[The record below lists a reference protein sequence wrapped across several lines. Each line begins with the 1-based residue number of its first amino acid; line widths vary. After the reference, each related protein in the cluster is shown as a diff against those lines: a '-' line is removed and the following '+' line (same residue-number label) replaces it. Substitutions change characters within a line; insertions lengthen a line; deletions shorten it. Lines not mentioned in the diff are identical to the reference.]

1 MGILDRRIDK
11 TKNVSPVP
19 PRRSRR
25 VVRKVKKSKLPRWVV
40 ANAMDLP
47 ETGTAKP
54 NIDMGKLKEK
64 RDIEGLIK
72 ALVHEKYGEH
82 DGKPYVSER
91 VVNMDVVAALGE
103 LRDDKA
109 IAPLVQLLED
119 PYAMGEV
126 CQGIVW
132 ALEHIGSERAIKVLV
147 NALGD
152 RRILQYRPRPA
163 AALARWGMPSGK
175 PNVSDMAALALARIG
190 EPAVEAPTEALE
202 DENEIVPERAK
213 ETLEKIQDLYC
224 ASCGFKNAGQALF
237 CQECGA
243 ALQTTDQEKETLE
256 SIQDLY
262 CASCG
267 FKNTGQALFC
277 QECGAALQTTGQEP
291 VLPTTRREPDL
302 QTISQEPVLQTPTRE
317 AVPQTTSRESVLRK
331 TTIIES
337 MVQYAGFWRRFG
349 AALIDGILVN
359 VASLPIYFISSWI
372 WPVAEIEGWYVQ
384 IGSWIGAIFT
394 TILTWIYYTVME
406 NSSKQATLGKMAL
419 GIIVTDRQRRRI
431 SFRRAT
437 ARFFSKILSTIIL
450 FIGFIMIPF
459 TKRKQG
465 LHDKIAG
472 TLVLPK
478 R

>member
-82 DGKPYVSER
+82 DGKPYISER

-213 ETLEKIQDLYC
+213 ETLEK
-224 ASCGFKNAGQALF
+224 
-237 CQECGA
+237 
-243 ALQTTDQEKETLE
+243 
-256 SIQDLY
+256 IQDLY

-406 NSSKQATLGKMAL
+406 SSSKQATLGKIAL